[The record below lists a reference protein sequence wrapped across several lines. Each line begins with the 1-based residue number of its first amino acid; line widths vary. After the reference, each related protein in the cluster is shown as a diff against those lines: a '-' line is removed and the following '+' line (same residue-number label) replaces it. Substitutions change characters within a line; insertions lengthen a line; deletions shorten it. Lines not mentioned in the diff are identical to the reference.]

1 MFGSW
6 SPISQPAGS
15 VIVNGW
21 SNDVE
26 VYAVGPDGD
35 GDGDGAT
42 DADVAAGADGAVEGV
57 VVGVGVGW
65 T

>member
-35 GDGDGAT
+35 GDGAT